1 MGEPNDV
8 ITPAEAGTLAGL
20 LRERIA
26 RTPERVAYRQ
36 YDPEGEAWVP
46 RTWAQVGREVARWQ
60 AALLREGLSP
70 GDRVAVMLRNCQ
82 EWVIFDQ
89 ACLGLGLITVPLYT
103 DDRPDNIAYVLG
115 DAGARLLVLGGRMQW
130 RRLQEVRE
138 RLDTVQRVVSVQR
151 IEPGEFPEDPR
162 LMALEDWA
170 PPDGGGELT
179 IRDVEPDALATIV
192 YTSGTTGRSKGV
204 MLTHQNILQNA
215 YAAQQCAPMGPEDLF
230 LSFLPLSHTLE
241 RTGGCYMPMMVGAQ
255 VAFARSVQGLSEDL
269 QNLRPTV
276 LISVPRIYELIYGR
290 VTTGLESRSA
300 LERLLFR
307 LTVDVGWRRF
317 QHQQGR
323 GGWHP
328 GLLLW
333 PLLKRLVADKVTA
346 RLGGRLRYAVCGGA
360 PLPPPIARFFIGLG
374 LPVYHGFGMTE
385 ASPVVS
391 VNRPDDNLPA
401 SVGRPLP
408 GVEVRIGPH
417 EELLIRGPSVMQGYW
432 NNPEAT
438 AETLD
443 AEGWLHSGDK
453 ARFDEQGHIFII
465 GRIKDILV
473 LGNGEKVPPADM
485 EMAITLD
492 PLFEQAMVL
501 GEGRPFLSALVV
513 LNREEWRRLAQEL
526 ELDPE
531 DAGALQGRKVEK
543 ALLARVAEQ
552 LKEFHAYAQ
561 IRRLTPVLESWEVDN
576 GLLTPT
582 MKLKRRLILDRYA
595 PQIEAMYAAHNNH
608 RR

>member
-1 MGEPNDV
+1 MGEPKDV
-8 ITPAEAGTLAGL
+8 ITPGEAGTLAGL
-20 LRERIA
+20 LRERI
-26 RTPERVAYRQ
+26 RRSPDRIAYRQ
-36 YDPEGEAWVP
+36 HDPDRGAWVP
-46 RTWAQVGREVARWQ
+46 RTWAEVGREVARWQ
-60 AALLREGLSP
+60 AALQREGLSP

-89 ACLGLGLITVPLYT
+89 ACLGLGLVTVPLYT

-115 DAGARLLVLGGRMQW
+115 DAGARLLVLGGRLQW

-138 RLDTVQRVVSVQR
+138 RLETVQRVVTVQR
-151 IEPGEFPEDPR
+151 IEPGEFPEEPR
-162 LMALEDWA
+162 LMALDEWA
-170 PPDGGGELT
+170 PPDGGGELM
-179 IRDVEPDALATIV
+179 IRDVAPDALATIV

-290 VTTGLESRSA
+290 VTSGLESRSA
-300 LERLLFR
+300 LERPLFR

-317 QHQQGR
+317 EHRQGR
-323 GGWHP
+323 AGWHP
-328 GLLLW
+328 KVLLW
-333 PLLKRLVADKVTA
+333 PLLKRLVADKVTT

-408 GVEVRIGPH
+408 GVEVRIGPQ
-417 EELLIRGPSVMQGYW
+417 EELLVRGPSVMQGYW
-432 NNPEAT
+432 NNPQAT
-438 AETLD
+438 ADTLD

-453 ARFDEQGHIFII
+453 ARFDEQGHLFII

-492 PLFEQAMVL
+492 PLFEQAMVV
-501 GEGRPFLSALVV
+501 GEGRAFLSALVV
-513 LNREEWRRLAQEL
+513 LNPEEWHRLAEEL
-526 ELDPE
+526 ALDPE
-531 DAGALQGRKVEK
+531 DPEALRGRKTEK
-543 ALLARVAEQ
+543 ALLARVAGQ
-552 LKEFHAYAQ
+552 LKAFHAYAQ
-561 IRRLTPVLESWEVDN
+561 IRRLTPVLDPWEVDN

-582 MKLKRRLILDRYA
+582 MKLRRPLILERYA
-595 PQIEAMYAAHNNH
+595 PQIEAMYEAHNH
-608 RR
+608 RK

>member
-1 MGEPNDV
+1 MGEPKDV
-8 ITPAEAGTLAGL
+8 ITPGEAGTLAGL
-20 LRERIA
+20 LRERI
-26 RTPERVAYRQ
+26 RRNPDRIAYRQ
-36 YDPEGEAWVP
+36 HDPDRGAWVP
-46 RTWAQVGREVARWQ
+46 RTWAEVGREVSRWQ
-60 AALLREGLSP
+60 AALQREGLSP

-89 ACLGLGLITVPLYT
+89 ACLGLGLVTVPLYT

-115 DAGARLLVLGGRMQW
+115 DAGARLLVLGGRLQW

-138 RLDTVQRVVSVQR
+138 RLETVQRVVTVQR
-151 IEPGEFPEDPR
+151 IEPGEFPEEPR
-162 LMALEDWA
+162 LMALDEWA
-170 PPDGGGELT
+170 PPDGGGELM
-179 IRDVEPDALATIV
+179 IRDVAPDALATIV

-269 QNLRPTV
+269 LNLRPTV

-290 VTTGLESRSA
+290 ITTGLESRSA

-307 LTVDVGWRRF
+307 LTVGVGWRRF
-317 QHQQGR
+317 EHQQGR
-323 GGWHP
+323 AGWHP
-328 GLLLW
+328 KVLLW

-408 GVEVRIGPH
+408 GVEVRIGPQ
-417 EELLIRGPSVMQGYW
+417 EELLVRGPSVMQGYW
-432 NNPEAT
+432 NNPQAT
-438 AETLD
+438 ADTLD

-453 ARFDEQGHIFII
+453 ARFDEQGHLFII

-492 PLFEQAMVL
+492 PLFEQAMVV
-501 GEGRPFLSALVV
+501 GEGRAFLSALVV
-513 LNREEWRRLAQEL
+513 LNPEEWHRLAEEL
-526 ELDPE
+526 ALDPE
-531 DAGALQGRKVEK
+531 DPEALRGRKVEK
-543 ALLARVAEQ
+543 ALLARVAGQ
-552 LKEFHAYAQ
+552 LKAFHAYAQ
-561 IRRLTPVLESWEVDN
+561 IRRLTPVLDPWEVDN

-582 MKLKRRLILDRYA
+582 MKLRRPLILERYA
-595 PQIEAMYAAHNNH
+595 PQIEAMYEAHNH
-608 RR
+608 RK

>member
-1 MGEPNDV
+1 MGEPKDV
-8 ITPAEAGTLAGL
+8 ITPGEAGTLAGL
-20 LRERIA
+20 LRERI
-26 RTPERVAYRQ
+26 RRNPDRIAYRQ
-36 YDPEGEAWVP
+36 HDPDRGAWVP
-46 RTWAQVGREVARWQ
+46 RTWAEVGREVSRWQ
-60 AALLREGLSP
+60 AALQREGLSP

-89 ACLGLGLITVPLYT
+89 ACLGLGLVTVPLYT

-115 DAGARLLVLGGRMQW
+115 DAGARLLVLGGRLQW

-138 RLDTVQRVVSVQR
+138 RLETVQRVVTVQR
-151 IEPGEFPEDPR
+151 IEPGEFPEEPR
-162 LMALEDWA
+162 LMALDEWA
-170 PPDGGGELT
+170 PPDGGGELM
-179 IRDVEPDALATIV
+179 IRDVAPDALATIV

-269 QNLRPTV
+269 LNLRPTV

-290 VTTGLESRSA
+290 ITTGLESRSA

-307 LTVDVGWRRF
+307 LTVGVGWRRF
-317 QHQQGR
+317 EHQQGR
-323 GGWHP
+323 AGWHP
-328 GLLLW
+328 KVLLW

-408 GVEVRIGPH
+408 GVEVRIGPQ
-417 EELLIRGPSVMQGYW
+417 EELLVRGPSVMQGYW
-432 NNPEAT
+432 NNPQAT
-438 AETLD
+438 ADTLD

-453 ARFDEQGHIFII
+453 ARFDEQGHLFII

-492 PLFEQAMVL
+492 PLFEQAMVV
-501 GEGRPFLSALVV
+501 GEGRAFLSALVV
-513 LNREEWRRLAQEL
+513 LNPEEWHRLAEEL
-526 ELDPE
+526 ALDPE
-531 DAGALQGRKVEK
+531 DPEALRGRKTEK
-543 ALLARVAEQ
+543 ALLARVAGQ
-552 LKEFHAYAQ
+552 LKAFHAYAQ
-561 IRRLTPVLESWEVDN
+561 IRRLTPVLDPWEVDN

-582 MKLKRRLILDRYA
+582 MKLRRPLILERYA
-595 PQIEAMYAAHNNH
+595 PQIEAMYEAHNH
-608 RR
+608 RK

>member
-26 RTPERVAYRQ
+26 RTPERIAYRQ

-162 LMALEDWA
+162 LMALEEWA

-215 YAAQQCAPMGPEDLF
+215 YAAQQCAPMGPDDLF

-307 LTVDVGWRRF
+307 LTVGVGWRRF

-408 GVEVRIGPH
+408 GVEVRIGPQD
-417 EELLIRGPSVMQGYW
+417 ELLIRGPSVMQGYW

-513 LNREEWRRLAQEL
+513 LHREEWRRLAEEL
-526 ELDPE
+526 EMDP
-531 DAGALQGRKVEK
+531 DDPVALQDRKVEK

-582 MKLKRRLILDRYA
+582 MKLKRRLILERYA
-595 PQIEAMYAAHNNH
+595 PQIEAMYAAHNH
-608 RR
+608 RK

>member
-1 MGEPNDV
+1 MGEPKDV
-8 ITPAEAGTLAGL
+8 ITPGEAGTLAGL
-20 LRERIA
+20 LRERI
-26 RTPERVAYRQ
+26 RRSPDRIAYRQ
-36 YDPEGEAWVP
+36 HDPDRGAWVP
-46 RTWAQVGREVARWQ
+46 RTWAEVGREVSRWQ
-60 AALLREGLSP
+60 AALQREGLSP

-89 ACLGLGLITVPLYT
+89 ACLGLGLVTVPLYT

-115 DAGARLLVLGGRMQW
+115 DAGARLLVLGGRLQW

-138 RLDTVQRVVSVQR
+138 RLETVQRVVTVQR
-151 IEPGEFPEDPR
+151 IEPGEFPEEPR
-162 LMALEDWA
+162 LMALDEWA
-170 PPDGGGELT
+170 PPDGGGELM
-179 IRDVEPDALATIV
+179 IRDVAPDALATIV

-269 QNLRPTV
+269 LNLRPTV

-290 VTTGLESRSA
+290 ITTGLESRSA

-307 LTVDVGWRRF
+307 LTVGVGWRRF
-317 QHQQGR
+317 EHQQGR
-323 GGWHP
+323 AGWHP
-328 GLLLW
+328 KVLLW
-333 PLLKRLVADKVTA
+333 PLLKRLVADKVTT

-408 GVEVRIGPH
+408 GVEVRIGPQ
-417 EELLIRGPSVMQGYW
+417 EELLVRGPSVMQGYW
-432 NNPEAT
+432 NNPQAT
-438 AETLD
+438 ADTLD

-453 ARFDEQGHIFII
+453 ARFDEQGHLFII

-492 PLFEQAMVL
+492 PLFEQAMVV
-501 GEGRPFLSALVV
+501 GEGRAFLSALVV
-513 LNREEWRRLAQEL
+513 LNPEEWHRLAEEL
-526 ELDPE
+526 ALDPE
-531 DAGALQGRKVEK
+531 DPEALRGRKVEK
-543 ALLARVAEQ
+543 ALLARVAGQ
-552 LKEFHAYAQ
+552 LKAFHAYAQ
-561 IRRLTPVLESWEVDN
+561 IRRLTPVLDPWEVDN

-582 MKLKRRLILDRYA
+582 MKLRRPLILERYA
-595 PQIEAMYAAHNNH
+595 PQIEAMYEAHNH
-608 RR
+608 RK

>member
-26 RTPERVAYRQ
+26 RTPERIAYRQ

-162 LMALEDWA
+162 LMALEEWA

-215 YAAQQCAPMGPEDLF
+215 YAAQQCAPMGPDDLF

-290 VTTGLESRSA
+290 VITGLESRSA

-307 LTVDVGWRRF
+307 LTVGVGWRRF

-408 GVEVRIGPH
+408 GVEVRIGPQD
-417 EELLIRGPSVMQGYW
+417 ELLIRGPSVMQGYW

-513 LNREEWRRLAQEL
+513 LHREEWRRLAEEL
-526 ELDPE
+526 EVDP
-531 DAGALQGRKVEK
+531 DDPAALQDRKVEK

-595 PQIEAMYAAHNNH
+595 PQIEAMYAGHNH
-608 RR
+608 RK

>member
-26 RTPERVAYRQ
+26 RTPERIAYRQ

-162 LMALEDWA
+162 LMALEEWA

-215 YAAQQCAPMGPEDLF
+215 YAAQQCAPMGPDDLF

-307 LTVDVGWRRF
+307 LTVGVGWRRF

-408 GVEVRIGPH
+408 GVEVRIGPQD
-417 EELLIRGPSVMQGYW
+417 ELLIRGPSVMQGYW

-513 LNREEWRRLAQEL
+513 LHREEWRRLAEEL
-526 ELDPE
+526 EMDP
-531 DAGALQGRKVEK
+531 DDPAALQDRKVEK

-582 MKLKRRLILDRYA
+582 MKLKRRLILERYA
-595 PQIEAMYAAHNNH
+595 PQIEAMYAAHNH
-608 RR
+608 RK

>member
-36 YDPEGEAWVP
+36 YDPQGEAWVP

-138 RLDTVQRVVSVQR
+138 RLDTLQRVVSVQR

-170 PPDGGGELT
+170 PPKQGGEPM
-179 IRDVEPDALATIV
+179 IQDVAPDALATIV

-317 QHQQGR
+317 EHQQGR
-323 GGWHP
+323 AGWHP

-417 EELLIRGPSVMQGYW
+417 EELLVRGPSVMQGYW

-438 AETLD
+438 SETLD

-513 LNREEWRRLAQEL
+513 LHREEWRRLAGEL
-526 ELDPE
+526 EVDP
-531 DAGALQGRKVEK
+531 DDSAALQGRKVEK

-582 MKLKRRLILDRYA
+582 MKLKRRLILERYA
-595 PQIEAMYAAHNNH
+595 PQIEAMYEAHNH
-608 RR
+608 RK